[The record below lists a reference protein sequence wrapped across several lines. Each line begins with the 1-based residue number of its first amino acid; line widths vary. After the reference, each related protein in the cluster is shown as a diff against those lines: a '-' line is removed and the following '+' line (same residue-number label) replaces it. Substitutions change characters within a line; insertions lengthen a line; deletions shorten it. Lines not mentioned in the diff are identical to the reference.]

1 MERFKQENSTVKS
14 SIGENFL
21 DIFIET
27 TKEFK
32 KLDEV
37 YDAEEI
43 IKTKKMHFKHGR
55 RWFSWEDQTRENMR
69 N

>member
-1 MERFKQENSTVKS
+1 MERFKQQKIIVKS
-14 SIGENFL
+14 LIGENFL

-37 YDAEEI
+37 DDAEEI
-43 IKTKKMHFKHGR
+43 INTKKNAFEA
-55 RWFSWEDQTRENMR
+55 W
-69 N
+69 